1 MTGHKEIFETLRRE
15 ILSGK
20 FDAEKK
26 LPSENTLAH
35 RFGVSRPTIS
45 RVTLDLKR
53 EGLIITRKGAPS
65 TITKFALNATGTL
78 ALVVPGES
86 YAEIFRPL
94 EMRLKKL
101 AERAGWD
108 LIHERIKSTDPLV
121 RAREVRRLAYRLSRE
136 HVTGVILQPIEF
148 IKDAPKANEETV
160 RYFDE
165 AGITVV
171 LLDYDFVSFPGR
183 SRYDVVGIDNFAAG
197 FTIADHLLK
206 TGSGRIAY
214 LHRPCAAPTVTD
226 RMRGVASAVIEAG
239 LPWSL
244 AENVLRAEPTNRRA
258 VAKFIRRF
266 NPDTFIAGNDIAAV
280 ELGETLRR
288 MGNGA
293 ENIKLAGFD
302 DVEAAEKAGI
312 TTMRQPL
319 DDIALIAIQTMI
331 SRIREPGMPIRT
343 TLLPASLVIRR

>member
-1 MTGHKEIFETLRRE
+1 MGYKEIFETLRRE
-15 ILSGK
+15 ILAGK
-20 FDAEKK
+20 YDVGKK
-26 LPSENTLAH
+26 LPSENTLAR
-35 RFGVSRPTIS
+35 RFDVSRPTIS
-45 RVTLDLKR
+45 RATLELKR
-53 EGLIITRKGAPS
+53 EGLITTRRGAPS
-65 TITKFALNATGTL
+65 EITKFALNATGAL

-108 LIHERIKSTDPLV
+108 LIHEEIKGANPRV
-121 RAREVRRLAYRLSRE
+121 RAREVRRLAYKLSKE
-136 HVTGVILQPIEF
+136 HVTGVIMQPIEF
-148 IKDAPKANEETV
+148 INDAPKANEETI

-183 SRYDVVGIDNFAAG
+183 SKYDVVGIDNFAAG
-197 FTIADHLLK
+197 FTIANHLLK
-206 TGSGRIAY
+206 TGSKRIAY
-214 LHRPCAAPTVTD
+214 LHRPQAAPTVTD
-226 RMRGVASAVIEAG
+226 RMRGVASSVIEAG
-239 LPWSL
+239 IAWSI

-302 DVEAAEKAGI
+302 DVEAAGKAGI

-319 DDIALIAIQTMI
+319 DDIALVAIQTMI